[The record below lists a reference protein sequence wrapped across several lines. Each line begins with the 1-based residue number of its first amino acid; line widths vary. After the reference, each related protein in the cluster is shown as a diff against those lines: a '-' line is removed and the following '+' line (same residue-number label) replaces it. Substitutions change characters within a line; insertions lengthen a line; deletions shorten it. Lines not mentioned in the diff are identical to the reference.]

1 MSTIA
6 KFDSER
12 FQSDAQKYAA
22 YLETPEG
29 RLRLDL
35 TLANVQEFLPPPQA
49 KHSSRVLDVG
59 GGTGAIAVRLTRLG
73 LHVTLLD
80 SSQAMLDLAKRAA
93 QDADITEKIA
103 LKHGDADKLADLFDA
118 RSFDV
123 ILCHNILEY
132 VDNPVVVLQ
141 ECARLMRDS
150 SAILSVLVRNQAGEV
165 LKAAIQAGDLAAAEK
180 NLSSEWAEESL
191 YGGAV
196 RLFTQDA
203 LHVMVKSA
211 SLKAIAE
218 RGVRVVSDYLPSK
231 LPRNAE
237 YGRIFELESKLGRR
251 PEFAAVARYT
261 HCLARCAGPVMK
273 DGA

>member
-22 YLETPEG
+22 YLGTPEG

-35 TLANVQEFLPPPQA
+35 PLANLQEFLPPPQA
-49 KHSSRVLDVG
+49 KHCPRVLDVG
-59 GGTGAIAVRLTRLG
+59 GGTGAIAVRLARLG

-103 LKHGDADKLADLFDA
+103 LEHGDADKLADLFEA

-132 VDNPVVVLQ
+132 VDNPAAVLQ
-141 ECARLMRDS
+141 ECAHLMRDS

-180 NLSSEWAEESL
+180 NLNSEWAEESL
-191 YGGAV
+191 YGGAL

-203 LHVMVKSA
+203 LRVMVKSA
-211 SLKAIAE
+211 SLQAIAV

-231 LPRNAE
+231 LPRDAE
-237 YGRIFELESKLGRR
+237 YDRIFELESKLGRR